1 MALKDVKKYAQN
13 FVTARVQTLWATH
26 LPLYIKVYVGS

>member
-13 FVTARVQTLWATH
+13 FVTAIVLTLWATH
-26 LPLYIKVYVGS
+26 LPLYIKVYVGL